1 MQRSFS
7 NQEVSK
13 VSTIEV
19 QRSDETTC
27 DKVLQEV
34 SKILARYLE
43 GALLSSEACMLLMI
57 GINEYKNEIIQE
69 FDVIGKD
76 TE

>member
-1 MQRSFS
+1 
-7 NQEVSK
+7 
-13 VSTIEV
+13 
-19 QRSDETTC
+19 
-27 DKVLQEV
+27 
-34 SKILARYLE
+34 
-43 GALLSSEACMLLMI
+43 MLLMI

>member
-1 MQRSFS
+1 M
-7 NQEVSK
+7 
-13 VSTIEV
+13 T
-19 QRSDETTC
+19 ETTC

-34 SKILARYLE
+34 SKVIARYLE

-57 GINEYKNEIIQE
+57 GSNEYKNEIIQE